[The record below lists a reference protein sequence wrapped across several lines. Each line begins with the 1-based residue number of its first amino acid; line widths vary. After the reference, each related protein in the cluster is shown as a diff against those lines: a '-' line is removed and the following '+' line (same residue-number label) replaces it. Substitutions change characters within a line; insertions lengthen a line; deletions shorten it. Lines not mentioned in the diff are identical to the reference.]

1 MELNQEGKSYAF
13 LSEIKSAIPNIR
25 EERAKIIVT
34 SILKSAYKL
43 EEKSTGNL
51 LMTSSRDY
59 AEHMVIDCSNK
70 LRK

>member
-1 MELNQEGKSYAF
+1 MRF

-25 EERAKIIVT
+25 EERAKIIAT

-59 AEHMVIDCSNK
+59 AEHMVIDLFEQIEKSK
-70 LRK
+70 